1 MKTIV
6 VLSLLMTLCSAHM
19 EVSSIANENIAYS
32 CQNNNGWEYIGDVV
46 VYWKKGTDGY
56 YGHGKL
62 YVKII
67 GGKTF
72 YKLERD
78 GDEYAVTKNTGT
90 EYPDC
95 KYKAGRFYFNYEP

>member
-19 EVSSIANENIAYS
+19 EVSSIAN
-32 CQNNNGWEYIGDVV
+32 DVV